1 MRTTPTEIVRQW
13 LAVLTEIRFGRV
25 KNRPNRNTF
34 QRERG
39 RSGATSLVGGDDR
52 VGAGLKD

>member
-1 MRTTPTEIVRQW
+1 MRQW

-39 RSGATSLVGGDDR
+39 CSGATSLVGGDDR